1 MRSSWT
7 RYYEEHPLRNLI
19 AAVAVAGG
27 IALAATACSS
37 GSSSS
42 STAAPAASS
51 ATAQPSSPTA
61 AASASSSTAATTID
75 LQSVSG
81 IPGKFLADGQGRALY
96 LFEADKSSTSTCTG
110 ACAAAWP
117 PVTASVMPMAGGG
130 VSQSLLGTTKR
141 ADGTE
146 QVTYNGHPLYY
157 FAADT
162 GAGMVKGQG
171 SKEFG
176 AGWYVLN
183 AKGSK
188 IDND

>member
-1 MRSSWT
+1 M
-7 RYYEEHPLRNLI
+7 RNLI
-19 AAVAVAGG
+19 SAAVITAG

-37 GSSSS
+37 SLSSNGS
-42 STAAPAASS
+42 TQAPVASS
-51 ATAQPSSPTA
+51 ATAQPSSPV
-61 AASASSSTAATTID
+61 AASSGTATMTIG
-75 LQSVSG
+75 LRSVSG
-81 IPGKFLADGQGRALY
+81 IDGKLLADGQGRALY
-96 LFEADKSSTSTCTG
+96 LFTADKSSTSTCTG
-110 ACAAAWP
+110 ACASAWP
-117 PVTASVMPMAGGG
+117 PVTASAMPMAGGG

-183 AKGSK
+183 AKGFK

>member
-1 MRSSWT
+1 MKNWM
-7 RYYEEHPLRNLI
+7 
-19 AAVAVAGG
+19 AAAACAAG

-37 GSSSS
+37 GSSPG

-51 ATAQPSSPTA
+51 ATAQPSSPAA
-61 AASASSSTAATTID
+61 AASSAASPSAAAATIG
-75 LQSVSG
+75 LASVSG
-81 IPGKFLADGQGRALY
+81 IDGKFLASGQGRTMY
-96 LFEADKSSTSTCTG
+96 LWEADKSSTSTCSG
-110 ACAAAWP
+110 ACAATWP
-117 PVTASVMPMAGGG
+117 PVITTGTPMAGSG
-130 VSQSLLGTTKR
+130 VEQSLLGMSKR
-141 ADGTE
+141 SDGTE

-162 GAGMVKGQG
+162 GAGMAKGQG

-176 AGWYVLN
+176 ADWYVVN

>member
-1 MRSSWT
+1 M
-7 RYYEEHPLRNLI
+7 RNLI
-19 AAVAVAGG
+19 AAAAVAAG

-37 GSSSS
+37 GPGSS

-51 ATAQPSSPTA
+51 ATAQQNSPTA
-61 AASASSSTAATTID
+61 AASASSSAAGTTIG
-75 LQSVSG
+75 LQSVSA
-81 IPGKFLADGQGRALY
+81 IPGKFLVDGQGRALY
-96 LFEADKSSTSTCTG
+96 LFEADKSTTSTCTG

-117 PVTASVMPMAGGG
+117 PVIASAMPMAGGG

>member
-1 MRSSWT
+1 MKNWIVT
-7 RYYEEHPLRNLI
+7 
-19 AAVAVAGG
+19 AACAAG

-42 STAAPAASS
+42 STAATPAASS
-51 ATAQPSSPTA
+51 ATAQPNTPTA
-61 AASASSSTAATTID
+61 AASASSSTAAATID

-81 IPGKFLADGQGRALY
+81 IPGKFLVDGQGRALY
-96 LFEADKSSTSTCTG
+96 LFEADKSTTSTCTG

-117 PVTASVMPMAGGG
+117 PVTASAMPMAGSG

>member
-1 MRSSWT
+1 M
-7 RYYEEHPLRNLI
+7 RNLMAA
-19 AAVAVAGG
+19 AAVAAG

-37 GSSSS
+37 GPGSS

-51 ATAQPSSPTA
+51 ATAQPTSPTA
-61 AASASSSTAATTID
+61 AASASSSSASMTID
-75 LQSVSG
+75 LSSVSG
-81 IPGKFLADGQGRALY
+81 IPGKFLVDGQGRTIY
-96 LFEADKSSTSTCTG
+96 LFEADKSTASTCSG

-117 PVTASVMPMAGGG
+117 PVTASGMPMAGSG

-162 GAGMVKGQG
+162 SAGMTTGQG
-171 SKEFG
+171 SKAFG

>member
-1 MRSSWT
+1 MK
-7 RYYEEHPLRNLI
+7 NLF
-19 AAVAVAGG
+19 AAAACAAG
-27 IALAATACSS
+27 IVLAATACSS
-37 GSSSS
+37 SLSSNG

-51 ATAQPSSPTA
+51 ATAQPNTPTTSP
-61 AASASSSTAATTID
+61 SASSSTAAVTIG

-81 IPGKFLADGQGRALY
+81 IPGKFLASGQGRTMY
-96 LFEADKSSTSTCTG
+96 LFEADKSGTSTCAA

-117 PVTASVMPMAGGG
+117 PVTAAGMPMAGSG
-130 VSQSLLGTTKR
+130 VEQSLLGTAKR
-141 ADGTE
+141 SDGTE

-162 GAGMVKGQG
+162 GAGMAKGQG

-176 AGWYVLN
+176 AGWYVVN

>member
-1 MRSSWT
+1 MRNSISAAV
-7 RYYEEHPLRNLI
+7 I
-19 AAVAVAGG
+19 AAG
-27 IALAATACSS
+27 IALAASACSS
-37 GSSSS
+37 SLSSNG

-51 ATAQPSSPTA
+51 ATAQPSTPA
-61 AASASSSTAATTID
+61 AASSSVAATTID

-81 IPGKFLADGQGRALY
+81 IDGKFLADGQGRALY
-96 LFEADKSSTSTCTG
+96 LFEADKGSTSTCTG
-110 ACAAAWP
+110 ACASAWP
-117 PVTASVMPMAGGG
+117 PVTASAMPMAGGG

-146 QVTYNGHPLYY
+146 QLTYNGHPLYY

-162 GAGMVKGQG
+162 GSGMAKGQG
-171 SKEFG
+171 TKAFG

-188 IDND
+188 IDDD

>member
-1 MRSSWT
+1 MK
-7 RYYEEHPLRNLI
+7 NLF
-19 AAVAVAGG
+19 AAAACAAG

-37 GSSSS
+37 SLSSNGS
-42 STAAPAASS
+42 TPAPSASS
-51 ATAQPSSPTA
+51 ATAQPNSPTA
-61 AASASSSTAATTID
+61 AASASSTAAATID

-81 IPGKFLADGQGRALY
+81 IPGKFLVDGQGRALY
-96 LFEADKSSTSTCTG
+96 LFEADKSTTSTCTG

-117 PVTASVMPMAGGG
+117 PVTASAMPMAGSG

>member
-1 MRSSWT
+1 M
-7 RYYEEHPLRNLI
+7 RNLI
-19 AAVAVAGG
+19 TAAAVAAG

-42 STAAPAASS
+42 STAATPAASS
-51 ATAQPSSPTA
+51 ATAQPNSPTA
-61 AASASSSTAATTID
+61 APSASSSTAVTIG
-75 LQSVSG
+75 LQSASG
-81 IPGKFLADGQGRALY
+81 IPGKFLVDGKGRSLY
-96 LFEADKSSTSTCTG
+96 LFEADKSTTSTCTG

-117 PVTASVMPMAGGG
+117 PVTASAMPMAGGG

-141 ADGTE
+141 ADGTD

-162 GAGMVKGQG
+162 GAGMTKGQG
-171 SKEFG
+171 AKAFG

-188 IDND
+188 IDTS

>member
-1 MRSSWT
+1 MKNWM
-7 RYYEEHPLRNLI
+7 
-19 AAVAVAGG
+19 AAAACAAG

-37 GSSSS
+37 GSSPG

-51 ATAQPSSPTA
+51 ATASSAVSSSA
-61 AASASSSTAATTID
+61 AAMTIG
-75 LQSVSG
+75 LASVSG
-81 IPGKFLADGQGRALY
+81 IDGKFLASGLGRSMY
-96 LFEADKSSTSTCTG
+96 LFEADKGGMSACSG

-117 PVTASVMPMAGGG
+117 PVTAAAMPMAGSG
-130 VSQSLLGTTKR
+130 VEQSLLGTIKR
-141 ADGTE
+141 SDGTE

-162 GAGMVKGQG
+162 GAGTAKGQG
-171 SKEFG
+171 AKAFG
-176 AGWYVLN
+176 AGWYVVN